1 MNQQTAKSDEDME
14 RRLAAYV
21 GRQYGAIYAWDRVN
35 APMIRHWAEALDYDY
50 PLLDPEIAKS
60 TRHRE
65 LVAPASML
73 QVWLMPGLKNQRLP
87 VLTCPTPRTF
97 QDSGRA
103 RLYRH
108 HRNGLR
114 PGIFP
119 RPLKV
124 GELITTS
131 TIVEKVSERKNT
143 RLGPGYFTTF
153 LQEYHDE
160 QGGVVGTMRL
170 RILRYHPEGQRLKQ
184 LPARPA
190 PPQPGISQDT
200 AQFWEGLKQNKL
212 LIQKCSDCGTLIH
225 PPEPVC
231 RNCQSLDLGTIEAS
245 GKGTVFS
252 FVVAHHPKVAAF
264 DYPHPIGLVEL
275 DEGVRIVAPLT
286 GVDPGEIEIGMKVVV
301 EFDNVEGQNRLP
313 KFRPS

>member
-50 PLLDPEIAKS
+50 PLLDPEIAAS

-73 QVWLMPGLKNQRLP
+73 QVWLMPGLKNERPAGSDLSD
-87 VLTCPTPRTF
+87 PRELF
-97 QDSGRA
+97 KILEEHG
-103 RLYRH
+103 YI
-108 HRNGLR
+108 
-114 PGIFP
+114 GIIATDCDQEYF

-170 RILRYHPEGQRLKQ
+170 RILRYHPEGQKAEAA
-184 LPARPA
+184 PERPA

-252 FVVAHHPKVAAF
+252 FVGAHHPKVAAF